1 MALRILTGMLFINGG
16 PKNGRA
22 IITHSPFRLSSAPST
37 VSLRKAR
44 VIGADGTFAST
55 PAAMVSARQFA
66 IIDVSPDTDYRLRI
80 NDTVTTT
87 ALTISWAGTGPIF
100 NEEIPFIVVGEVGE
114 RFAVSGMPPTGS
126 PRPRRPSR
134 KARRPKKAR
143 RARKARPARRP
154 KSARAAR
161 TAKRPKRARRP
172 QRSRRPQRARRAT
185 RPRPRKASR
194 AHRSPTRRRP
204 ARRPATRRR
213 RR

>member
-22 IITHSPFRLSSAPST
+22 VISHSPFRLVSAAST

-44 VIGADGTFAST
+44 VIGADGVFTTT
-55 PAAMVSARQFA
+55 PAVMVSARQFA
-66 IIDVSPDTDYRLRI
+66 ILDVSPDTDYRLRI
-80 NDTVTTT
+80 NDSVTTT

-114 RFAVSGMPPTGS
+114 RFTVGIPGAS
-126 PRPRRPSR
+126 PRPRRPAR

-143 RARKARPARRP
+143 AARKARRPKGTRRP
-154 KSARAAR
+154 KKSRGSR
-161 TAKRPKRARRP
+161 KTRRSP
-172 QRSRRPQRARRAT
+172 G
-185 RPRPRKASR
+185 PRPRKPSR
-194 AHRSPTRRRP
+194 ARRRP
-204 ARRPATRRR
+204 ARRPAARRR

>member
-22 IITHSPFRLSSAPST
+22 VISHSPFRLVSAAST

-44 VIGADGTFAST
+44 VIGADGVFTT
-55 PAAMVSARQFA
+55 PPAVMVSARPFA
-66 IIDVSPDTDYRLRI
+66 ILDVSPDTDYRLRI
-80 NDTVTTT
+80 NDSVTTT

-114 RFAVSGMPPTGS
+114 RFTVGIPGAS
-126 PRPRRPSR
+126 PRPRRPAR

-143 RARKARPARRP
+143 AARKARRPKGTRRP
-154 KSARAAR
+154 K
-161 TAKRPKRARRP
+161 KRRGSRKTRRSP
-172 QRSRRPQRARRAT
+172 G
-185 RPRPRKASR
+185 PRPRKLSR
-194 AHRSPTRRRP
+194 ARRRP
-204 ARRPATRRR
+204 ARRPAARRR

>member
-22 IITHSPFRLSSAPST
+22 VISHSPFRLVSAAST

-44 VIGADGTFAST
+44 VIGADGVFTT
-55 PAAMVSARQFA
+55 PPAVMVSARQFA
-66 IIDVSPDTDYRLRI
+66 ILDVSPDTDYRLRI
-80 NDTVTTT
+80 NDSVTTT

-114 RFAVSGMPPTGS
+114 RFTVGIPGAS
-126 PRPRRPSR
+126 PRPRRPAR

-143 RARKARPARRP
+143 AARKARRRKGTRRP
-154 KSARAAR
+154 KKSRGSR
-161 TAKRPKRARRP
+161 KTRRSPGPRKPSRARR
-172 QRSRRPQRARRAT
+172 RP
-185 RPRPRKASR
+185 P
-194 AHRSPTRRRP
+194 RRP
-204 ARRPATRRR
+204 AARRR

>member
-44 VIGADGTFAST
+44 VIGADGVFAGT
-55 PAAMVSARQFA
+55 PAAVVSARQFA
-66 IIDVSPDTDYRLRI
+66 ILDVSPDTDYRLRI

-114 RFAVSGMPPTGS
+114 LFAVSGMPPTGS
-126 PRPRRPSR
+126 PRPRRPAR

-143 RARKARPARRP
+143 TARKARRPKHARRP
-154 KSARAAR
+154 K
-161 TAKRPKRARRP
+161 KM
-172 QRSRRPQRARRAT
+172 RRPQRARR
-185 RPRPRKASR
+185 PRRARK
-194 AHRSPTRRRP
+194 RP
-204 ARRPATRRR
+204 ARRPAARRR
-213 RR
+213 R